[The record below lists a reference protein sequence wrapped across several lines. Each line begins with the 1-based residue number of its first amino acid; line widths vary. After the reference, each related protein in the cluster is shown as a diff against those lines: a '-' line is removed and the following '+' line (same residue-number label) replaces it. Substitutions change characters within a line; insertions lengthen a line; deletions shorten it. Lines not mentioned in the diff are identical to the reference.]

1 MPSITKARAK
11 RLRKQITDAEARLWL
26 HLRAGRLNGLKF
38 RRQHPIPPYV
48 VDFYCE
54 VAKLVVEVDGS
65 QHSHRTDAVRTRTLE
80 RAGMKL
86 LRFWDNEMLRET
98 EAVLVVILNT
108 ARDRTL
114 TPTLSRRERG

>member
-1 MPSITKARAK
+1 LPSITKARAK
-11 RLRKQITDAEARLWL
+11 GLRKQITDAEARLWL

-48 VDFYCE
+48 VDFYCG

-65 QHSHRTDAVRTRTLE
+65 QHSHRADAVRTWALE
-80 RAGMKL
+80 RTGVKL
-86 LRFWDNEMLRET
+86 LRFWDNEVLRET

-114 TPTLSRRERG
+114 TPTLSRRERV